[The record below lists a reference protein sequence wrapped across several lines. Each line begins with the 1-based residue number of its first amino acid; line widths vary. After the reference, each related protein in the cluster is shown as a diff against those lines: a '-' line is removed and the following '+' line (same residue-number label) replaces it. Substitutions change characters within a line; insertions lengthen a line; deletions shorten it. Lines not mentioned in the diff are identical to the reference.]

1 MKNTIN
7 TIKEYLIN
15 HDLLNKRIIKIALIT
30 AFLLMLSVRVD
41 AITVENLPDAKV
53 YNDFAVG
60 PGKIEMELEPGQTGT
75 FDLMVSNRLGT
86 DKSFSLDIEDFK
98 GTDDPNKTV
107 ELLGNDKGPYSLR
120 DFVKVEKKTV
130 DIEHGKRVRIP
141 VSVSIPK
148 NAEPGGLY
156 GSVVVGTLSKNNDT
170 KSESGVTAT
179 NPIFTRVGVLIF
191 IKIKGEVE
199 QNGKLVD
206 FKLQGNKKIISG
218 LNDVGFTILFKNDG
232 NIHLNPKG
240 EIIIKNTIGSV
251 VGKIDVESW
260 FAMPKSLRMREV
272 SWSPKF
278 LMGRYTALASVDRGY
293 GELKDQSEYTFY
305 AFPWQIIVA
314 IFILAFVV
322 IVLFK
327 KISRK

>member
-1 MKNTIN
+1 MKNFVVKHSLFN
-7 TIKEYLIN
+7 T
-15 HDLLNKRIIKIALIT
+15 RIIKIVLVT

-41 AITVENLPDAKV
+41 AITIENLPDTKV
-53 YNDFAVG
+53 YKDFAVG

-86 DKSFSLDIEDFK
+86 EKSFSLDIEDFK

-107 ELLGNDKGPYSLR
+107 VLLGNDKGPYSLK
-120 DFVKVEKKTV
+120 DFIRVEKNTI

-141 VSVSIPK
+141 VSVSIPR

-156 GSVVVGTLSKNNDT
+156 GSVVVGTLSKNNDS
-170 KSESGVTAT
+170 KSTNSVTAT

-191 IKIKGEVE
+191 IKIKGQV
-199 QNGKLVD
+199 QQDGKLVD
-206 FKLQGNKKIISG
+206 FKLSGDKKIVSG
-218 LNDVGFTILFKNDG
+218 LNDLNFTILFKNEG

-240 EIIIKNTIGSV
+240 EITIKNTIGSI

-260 FAMPKSLRMREV
+260 FSMPKSLRMREV

-278 LMGRYTALASVDRGY
+278 LLGRYTATANVERGY
-293 GELKDQSEYTFY
+293 GDFKDQYAYSFY
-305 AFPWQIIVA
+305 AFPWQIIL
-314 IFILAFVV
+314 ISFIVILVI
-322 IVLFK
+322 IVLIK
-327 KISRK
+327 KISKK

>member
-1 MKNTIN
+1 MKNILENKCIPN
-7 TIKEYLIN
+7 T
-15 HDLLNKRIIKIALIT
+15 RIIKIALVT

-41 AITVENLPDAKV
+41 AITVENLPDNKV

-75 FDLMVSNRLGT
+75 FDLMISNRLGT
-86 DKSFSLDIEDFK
+86 EKSFSLDIEDFK
-98 GTDDPNKTV
+98 GTDDPNKAV
-107 ELLGNDKGPYSLR
+107 ELLGNEKGPYSLKN
-120 DFVKVEKKTV
+120 FVRVEKQTV
-130 DIEHGKRVRIP
+130 QIEHAKRVRVP

-156 GSVVVGTLSKNNDT
+156 GSVVVGTLSKNNDN
-170 KSESGVTAT
+170 KSINGVTAT

-191 IKIKGEVE
+191 IKIKGQVKEE
-199 QNGKLVD
+199 GKLVD
-206 FKLQGNKKIISG
+206 FKLSGDKKLITG
-218 LNDVGFTILFKNDG
+218 LNDVNFTILFKNDG

-240 EIIIKNTIGSV
+240 EIIIKNTIGSI

-278 LMGRYTALASVDRGY
+278 LMGRYTAVANVDRGY
-293 GELKDQSEYTFY
+293 GDFKDQFEYTFY
-305 AFPWQIIVA
+305 AFPWQILA
-314 IFILAFVV
+314 ITFVIIMVILILV
-322 IVLFK
+322 K
-327 KISRK
+327 KISKK